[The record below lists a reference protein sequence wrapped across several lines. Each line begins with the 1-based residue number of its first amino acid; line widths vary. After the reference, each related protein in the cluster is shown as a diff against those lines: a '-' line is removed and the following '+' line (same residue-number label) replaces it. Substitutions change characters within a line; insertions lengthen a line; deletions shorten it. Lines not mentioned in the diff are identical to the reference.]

1 MGARRVSVLRMVLQQ
16 VALTALAGIV
26 LGLPA
31 TWALS
36 RLVETQLFGVKPH
49 DPAAMAIA
57 ALGIVATAIAAAIWP
72 ALRAIR
78 IDPVRA
84 LRYE

>member
-1 MGARRVSVLRMVLQQ
+1 MVLQQ

-36 RLVETQLFGVKPH
+36 RLIDAQLFGVKPH
-49 DPAAMAIA
+49 DPAALAIA
-57 ALGIVATAIAAAIWP
+57 AAGVVATAVGAAIWP
-72 ALRAIR
+72 ALRALK